1 MNNAEQSIKGQRMAR
16 KVIADFNKTAA
27 EKVKLTKILFPEKPK
42 EVAGVKK

>member
-1 MNNAEQSIKGQRMAR
+1 MAK